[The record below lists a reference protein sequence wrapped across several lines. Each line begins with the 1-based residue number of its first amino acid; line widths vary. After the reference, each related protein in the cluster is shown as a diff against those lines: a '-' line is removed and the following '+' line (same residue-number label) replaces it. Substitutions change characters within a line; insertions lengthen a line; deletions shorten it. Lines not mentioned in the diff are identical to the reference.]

1 MKKLN
6 FAPTVIAI
14 DAAYVNRLTASL
26 KEFSEK
32 LFSERICL
40 ISETDI
46 SEDECWFNRFIAV
59 S

>member
-32 LFSERICL
+32 I
-40 ISETDI
+40 D
-46 SEDECWFNRFIAV
+46 FNAKEKGVTSFPLRM
-59 S
+59 